1 MAQWRILGWGD
12 VGMHIWLRRVL
23 VAVALL
29 VWVAGLAWAYWW
41 FEGRYIKAFER
52 PVFFQ
57 GEQVAPPFPVGQVQ
71 VVHVWQ
77 SNCPCSAGHEAY
89 VDEMTA
95 RFAAQGV
102 RFARSGQYSTDG
114 MSDGLSK
121 LPYWSIPSVWAGWPG
136 APSIAIWAADGSLAY
151 VGPYSDGA
159 HCSADSSFVEPV
171 VQALLAG
178 RKVNITRQDAVACLC
193 ELPALENSA
202 DVDTRSKESH
212 P

>member
-1 MAQWRILGWGD
+1 M
-12 VGMHIWLRRVL
+12 
-23 VAVALL
+23 L
-29 VWVAGLAWAYWW
+29 VWLAGLVWAYWW

-57 GEQVAPPFPVGQVQ
+57 AEQVAPPFAPGQVQ

-77 SNCPCSAGHEAY
+77 SSCPCSAGHEAY
-89 VDEMTA
+89 VEEMTR
-95 RFAAQGV
+95 RFAEQGV
-102 RFARSGQYSTDG
+102 RFARSGQYPTSG
-114 MSDGLSK
+114 MPAGLSN
-121 LPYWSIPSVWAGWPG
+121 LPYWPIPQAWSGWPG

-193 ELPALENSA
+193 DLPVVESSA
-202 DVDTRSKESH
+202 DVETRSRKSD

>member
-1 MAQWRILGWGD
+1 MNLW
-12 VGMHIWLRRVL
+12 VRRLL
-23 VAVALL
+23 VSLALL
-29 VWVAGLAWAYWW
+29 VWVAGLGWAYWW
-41 FEGRYIKAFER
+41 FEGRYIKSFER

-57 GEQVAPPFPVGQVQ
+57 AEQVAPPFAPGQVQ

-89 VDEMTA
+89 VEEMTR
-95 RFAAQGV
+95 RFAEQGV
-102 RFARSGQYSTDG
+102 RFARSGQYPTSG
-114 MSDGLSK
+114 MPAGLSN
-121 LPYWSIPSVWAGWPG
+121 LPYWPIPQAWSGWPG

-193 ELPALENSA
+193 DLPVVESSA
-202 DVDTRSKESH
+202 DVETGSRKSD

>member
-1 MAQWRILGWGD
+1 MN
-12 VGMHIWLRRVL
+12 IWLRRVL
-23 VAVALL
+23 VGGALL
-29 VWVAGLAWAYWW
+29 VWLAGLVWAYWW

-57 GEQVAPPFPVGQVQ
+57 AEQVAPPFAPGQVQ

-77 SNCPCSAGHEAY
+77 ANCPCSAGHEAY
-89 VDEMTA
+89 VEEMTT
-95 RFAAQGV
+95 RFADQGV
-102 RFARSGQYSTDG
+102 RFARAGQYPTNG
-114 MSDGLSK
+114 MPASLGN
-121 LPYWSIPSVWAGWPG
+121 LPYWPIPQAWAGWPG

-171 VQALLAG
+171 IQALLAG

-193 ELPALENSA
+193 DLPTVESSA
-202 DVDTRSKESH
+202 DVETRSRKSD

>member
-1 MAQWRILGWGD
+1 MN
-12 VGMHIWLRRVL
+12 IWLRRSL
-23 VAVALL
+23 VGMALL
-29 VWVAGLAWAYWW
+29 LWLAGLAWAYWW
-41 FEGRYIKAFER
+41 FEGRYVKAFER
-52 PVFFQ
+52 PAFFQ
-57 GEQVAPPFPVGQVQ
+57 AEQVAPPFPIGQVQ

-89 VDEMTA
+89 VDEMTV
-95 RFAAQGV
+95 RFAGQGV
-102 RFARSGQYSTDG
+102 RFARSGQQSAEG
-114 MSDGLSK
+114 MPSGLSQ
-121 LPYWSIPSVWAGWPG
+121 LPYWPIPEAWAEWPG

-178 RKVNITRQDAVACLC
+178 RKVDVTRQDVVACLC
-193 ELPALENSA
+193 DLPSLK
-202 DVDTRSKESH
+202 DTAEGVPFPSTAE